1 MSNEQGLY
9 YCERTNSGMP
19 HCSKE
24 RLYQCTDCFV
34 NSQQPATQKSEEERI
49 REIMYFNYNYFN
61 GVEKAAKAIYEKII
75 EPKDKRIAELEKE
88 NEKNHLN
95 LKQ

>member
-1 MSNEQGLY
+1 
-9 YCERTNSGMP
+9 
-19 HCSKE
+19 
-24 RLYQCTDCFV
+24 
-34 NSQQPATQKSEEERI
+34 
-49 REIMYFNYNYFN
+49 MYFNYNYFN